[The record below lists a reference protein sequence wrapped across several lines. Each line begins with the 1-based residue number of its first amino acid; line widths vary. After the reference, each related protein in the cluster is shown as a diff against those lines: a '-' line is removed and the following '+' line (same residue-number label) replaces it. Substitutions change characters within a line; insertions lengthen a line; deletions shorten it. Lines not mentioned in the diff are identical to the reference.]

1 MQLVLRDGESDCL
14 LRGQR
19 VGRGDVGH
27 RAHGNIRHPGG
38 PLQHGAGLS
47 APGQRQEQ
55 VAVRGGDVQIGQ
67 GSSPDYLNDS
77 NFVFELRRNKSLHY
91 FFESLVQ
98 LESS

>member
-1 MQLVLRDGESDCL
+1 MQLVLRDGESGCL

-27 RAHGNIRHPGG
+27 RAHGNVRHPGG
-38 PLQHGAGLS
+38 PLQHGAGLPP
-47 APGQRQEQ
+47 PGQGQKQ
-55 VAVRGGDVQIGQ
+55 VAMRGGGVQIGQ
-67 GSSPDYLNDS
+67 GSSQDYLNDC